1 MARRVAAVDGAVDRS
16 AVVAARQRH
25 DALELV
31 RHRVDFL
38 AFVSAAVVADA
49 VLPTEDQRRN
59 LHHSGRNTRTN
70 AGIIVSE
77 PPCDLPNRAILTD
90 HRPAQKYACHVL

>member
-1 MARRVAAVDGAVDRS
+1 MTDLPAVELMARRVAAVDGAIDRS
-16 AVVAARQRH
+16 AVVAARQRD

-59 LHHSGRNTRTN
+59 LHSLGTEHADEN
-70 AGIIVSE
+70 
-77 PPCDLPNRAILTD
+77 
-90 HRPAQKYACHVL
+90 